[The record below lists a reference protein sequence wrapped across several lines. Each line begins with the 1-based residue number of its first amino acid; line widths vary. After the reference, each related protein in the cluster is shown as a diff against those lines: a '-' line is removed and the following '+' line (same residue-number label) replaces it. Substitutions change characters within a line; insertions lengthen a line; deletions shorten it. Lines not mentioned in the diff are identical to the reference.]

1 MLAEVVVRVSEI
13 VVHARERLG
22 SDIHLLFY
30 HPDSTVDTFKTHT
43 AGKERYFD

>member
-30 HPDSTVDTFKTHT
+30 HPDSTVDSSKLTRREK
-43 AGKERYFD
+43 KDIFD